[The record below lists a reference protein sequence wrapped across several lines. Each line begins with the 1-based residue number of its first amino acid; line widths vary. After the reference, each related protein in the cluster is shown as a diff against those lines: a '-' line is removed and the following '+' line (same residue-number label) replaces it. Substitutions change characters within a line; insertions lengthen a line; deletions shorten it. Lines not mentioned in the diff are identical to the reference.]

1 MKLLL
6 VEDDPL
12 NGQFF
17 VAALKPDGHTIVVER
32 DGIAGRDRALA
43 VPFDLIVLD
52 IALPGMRGDAV
63 CRALHA
69 AGLRTPIVALTAS
82 VLPEQLALI
91 RDVGFALILT
101 KPIEPEALRAAVR
114 RFERSPDVAR

>member
-6 VEDDPL
+6 VEDNAL
-12 NGQFF
+12 NSEFF

-43 VPFDLIVLD
+43 EPFDLIVLD
-52 IALPGMRGDAV
+52 IQLPGLRGDDV

-69 AGLRTPIVALTAS
+69 AGVQTPIIALTAS
-82 VLPEQLALI
+82 VMAAQLAAV
-91 RDVGFALILT
+91 RDAGFDLYLT

-114 RFERSPDVAR
+114 RFEPAPGVAR